1 MRSAPQE
8 SNSSVLVELRDV
20 SYRVRDEAIL
30 RGVSLRVNVG
40 ERIAVLGANGAGKT
54 TLLRLVNGLISPSG
68 GTLNS
73 PAVAAQAMLFQK
85 PPLLR
90 RSVLDNVAFVLKSR
104 GVDATEALQVSLQT
118 LNRCGLT
125 GLSHRYARALS
136 GGEQQKLALARAW
149 VTRPSLLLA
158 DEATASLAP
167 ASVHEVERLLL
178 EMCEQGSTLVFA
190 THNRGQAKRLATRI
204 VFMSEGRVIEDRA
217 AEDFFTNPASQE
229 AIDYINVERV

>member
-1 MRSAPQE
+1 MPNAAQPM
-8 SNSSVLVELRDV
+8 NNNALIELRDV
-20 SYRVRDEAIL
+20 RYRVREAEIL
-30 RGVSLRVNVG
+30 RDIHLRVHAG
-40 ERIAVLGANGAGKT
+40 ERVALLGANGAGKT
-54 TLLRLVNGLISPSG
+54 SLLRLINGLISASAGAVNVPSIA
-68 GTLNS
+68 S
-73 PAVAAQAMLFQK
+73 QAMLFQK

-90 RSVLDNVAFVLKSR
+90 RNVLDNVAFALRAR
-104 GVDATEALQVSLQT
+104 GMNASDAEQVSQQT
-118 LNRCGLT
+118 LNRCGLS

-149 VTRPSLLLA
+149 VTRPMLLLA

-167 ASVHEVERLLL
+167 AAVHEVEHLLL
-178 EMCEQGSTLVFA
+178 EICDQGSTLVFA

-217 AEDFFTNPASQE
+217 TEDFFANPVSQE

>member
-1 MRSAPQE
+1 MRSAALVE
-8 SNSSVLVELRDV
+8 NKSALVELVGVR
-20 SYRVRDEAIL
+20 YRVRDAKIL
-30 RGVSLRVNVG
+30 RGVSLQVHPG
-40 ERIAVLGANGAGKT
+40 ERVALLGANGAGKT
-54 TLLRLVNGLISPSG
+54 TLLRLINGLISSSEG
-68 GTLNS
+68 SLVS
-73 PAVAAQAMLFQK
+73 PPVTQQAMLFQK

-90 RSVLDNVAFVLKSR
+90 RNVLDNVAFALKRR
-104 GVDATEALQVSLQT
+104 GINPIEAEQVSLQT

-125 GLSHRYARALS
+125 GLSQRYARALS

-149 VTRPSLLLA
+149 VTRPTLLLA

-167 ASVHEVERLLL
+167 AAVHEVERLLL
-178 EMCEQGSTLVFA
+178 EICEQGSTLIFA

-217 AEDFFTNPASQE
+217 TEDFFASPVSQE

>member
-1 MRSAPQE
+1 MPKAAQPI
-8 SNSSVLVELRDV
+8 NSRALIELRDV
-20 SYRVRDEAIL
+20 RYRIREAEIL
-30 RGVSLRVNVG
+30 RGIHLQVNAG
-40 ERIAVLGANGAGKT
+40 ERVALLGANGAGKT
-54 TLLRLVNGLISPSG
+54 SLLRLINGLI
-68 GTLNS
+68 
-73 PAVAAQAMLFQK
+73 AASAGALTVPPIASQAMLFQK

-90 RSVLDNVAFVLKSR
+90 RNVLDNVAFALRAR
-104 GVDATEALQVSLQT
+104 GMSASEAEQISLQT

-125 GLSHRYARALS
+125 RLSHRYARALS

-217 AEDFFTNPASQE
+217 AEDFFTNPASQV